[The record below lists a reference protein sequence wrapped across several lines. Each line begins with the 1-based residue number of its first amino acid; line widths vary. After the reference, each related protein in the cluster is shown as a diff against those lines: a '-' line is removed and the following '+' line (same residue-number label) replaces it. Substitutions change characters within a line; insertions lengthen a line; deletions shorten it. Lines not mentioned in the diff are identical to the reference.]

1 MKRTAMLITAT
12 LLACTVGATG
22 VWAAGPGRSCRNR
35 TCTTEQ
41 CRFVDE
47 DGDGICD
54 NCTDGI
60 TGRYYTDENGDGICD
75 YRIAAG
81 CRGGG
86 RAGGCRA

>member
-54 NCTDGI
+54 NCTGGI

-75 YRIAAG
+75 YRAVAG
-81 CRGGG
+81 CRGGD
-86 RAGGCRA
+86 RAGRCRA